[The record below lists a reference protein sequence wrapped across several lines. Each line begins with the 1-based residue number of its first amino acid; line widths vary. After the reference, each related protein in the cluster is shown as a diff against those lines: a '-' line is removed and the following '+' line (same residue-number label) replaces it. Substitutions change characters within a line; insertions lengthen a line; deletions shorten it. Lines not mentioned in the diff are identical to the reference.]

1 MKTKCIIV
9 DDEPLAIEVIES
21 HLKKFKDLEI
31 IARRNDAIEAFEIL
45 KKSKI
50 DLVFLDIQMPQMT
63 GLDFLKTVNKPPKVI
78 ITTAYREYALDGY
91 ELDVVDY
98 LLKPISFERFMKAIN
113 KYYLYKDNEIIVSD
127 NSQFS
132 QQSDSYIYVK
142 ADKKIVKILLQD
154 ILYIESIKDYVQ
166 IYTTRKSIITKNQIG
181 NLEEK
186 LPADKFVRIHKSY
199 IVSISRID
207 AFTSNIIESADDAL
221 WTLPTTWHGGAIPQ
235 VENTVRITN
244 NEYTAIP

>member
-21 HLKKFKDLEI
+21 HLKKFNDMTV
-31 IARRNDAIEAFEIL
+31 IATCNDAIEAFETL
-45 KKSKI
+45 KKRHI

-63 GLDFLKTVNKPPKVI
+63 GLDFLKTLNKPPKVI

-113 KYYLYKDNEIIVSD
+113 KYYLYKDKTIIVSD

-132 QQSDSYIYVK
+132 QHSDSYIYVK
-142 ADKKIVKILLQD
+142 ADKKVVKILLQD

-199 IVSISRID
+199 MVSISQINT
-207 AFTSNIIESADDAL
+207 FTSNTIEIKNKKLPIGRSYKNMVL
-221 WTLPTTWHGGAIPQ
+221 KTLNYPNKI
-235 VENTVRITN
+235 V
-244 NEYTAIP
+244 

>member
-21 HLKKFKDLEI
+21 HLKKFKDIEI
-31 IARRNDAIEAFEIL
+31 ITTCNNAIEAFEII
-45 KKSKI
+45 KKRPV
-50 DLVFLDIQMPQMT
+50 DLIFLDIQMPQLT
-63 GLDFLKTVNKPPKVI
+63 GLDFLKSLSRPPKVI

-113 KYYLYKDNEIIVSD
+113 KYYQIADTAIFVSD
-127 NSQFS
+127 NSNS
-132 QQSDSYIYVK
+132 PQQSDSYIYVK
-142 ADKKIVKILLQD
+142 ADKKVNKILLKD
-154 ILYIESIKDYVQ
+154 IVFIESLKDYVQ
-166 IYTTRKSIITKNQIG
+166 IHTTKKSIVTKNQIG

-199 IVSISRID
+199 IVSILRID
-207 AFTSNIIESADDAL
+207 AFTSNTIEIKTKELPIGRSYKNMVL
-221 WTLPTTWHGGAIPQ
+221 KTLNYPNKD
-235 VENTVRITN
+235 V
-244 NEYTAIP
+244 